1 MIKHSVTLISCIA
14 LTLFSLHT
22 FAAGKRI
29 SVTVSTAER
38 SAAGIGFSVN
48 GRNTGGAGRSF
59 TGRGPQNSRY
69 IFGFRQNSVT
79 GKNVSCGSLTLK
91 SNSRV
96 NLVYIGGR
104 CRSVLN

>member
-1 MIKHSVTLISCIA
+1 MLKHSLTMISCLA
-14 LTLFSLHT
+14 LTLLSLQT

-29 SVTVSTAER
+29 SVSVQTAER

-59 TGRGPQNSRY
+59 TGKGPQNSRY
-69 IFGFRQNSVT
+69 LFGFRQNSVS
-79 GKNVSCGSLTLK
+79 GKNVACGSLTLNK
-91 SNSRV
+91 NSRV
-96 NLVYIGGR
+96 TLVYKGGR